1 MEALA
6 VNYLD
11 DLDSKLEAMREQY
24 DTDKDRPGSFTA
36 RNRALGRELLKPPSE
51 LTFPASSVKGSSLK
65 A

>member
-1 MEALA
+1 MEALV

-24 DTDKDRPGSFTA
+24 EADKDRPGSFTA
-36 RNRALGRELLKPPSE
+36 RNRALGRELLKPLSEAEFKAPS
-51 LTFPASSVKGSSLK
+51 LRAGTSK